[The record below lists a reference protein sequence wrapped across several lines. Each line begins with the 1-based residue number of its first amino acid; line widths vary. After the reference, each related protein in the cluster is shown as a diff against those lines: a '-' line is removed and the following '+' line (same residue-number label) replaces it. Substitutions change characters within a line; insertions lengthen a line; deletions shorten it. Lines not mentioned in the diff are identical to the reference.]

1 MRTNKADN
9 FNRNITMFLGFAIC
23 IINNKTVEWLDSMDL
38 QDKNAKITLAKKRAP
53 DYLAKWQERRK
64 ELKQK
69 RINRMKEKELE
80 KLKKDAQHL
89 QNKQNA
95 IDNLLRLNIQPCKTS
110 VDITTLLESCM
121 NEHGHV
127 FLQE

>member
-1 MRTNKADN
+1 
-9 FNRNITMFLGFAIC
+9 
-23 IINNKTVEWLDSMDL
+23 V
-38 QDKNAKITLAKKRAP
+38 
-53 DYLAKWQERRK
+53 ERRK

-95 IDNLLRLNIQPCKTS
+95 INNLLRLNIQPCKNLTRK
-110 VDITTLLESCM
+110 LHE
-121 NEHGHV
+121 
-127 FLQE
+127 

>member
-1 MRTNKADN
+1 MW
-9 FNRNITMFLGFAIC
+9 
-23 IINNKTVEWLDSMDL
+23 INNKTVEWLDSMDL

-53 DYLAKWQERRK
+53 DYLVKWQERRK

-95 IDNLLRLNIQPCKTS
+95 IDNLLCSRIH
-110 VDITTLLESCM
+110 LE
-121 NEHGHV
+121 
-127 FLQE
+127 L

>member
-1 MRTNKADN
+1 
-9 FNRNITMFLGFAIC
+9 
-23 IINNKTVEWLDSMDL
+23 MDL

-110 VDITTLLESCM
+110 VDITTLLES
-121 NEHGHV
+121 V
-127 FLQE
+127 

>member
-1 MRTNKADN
+1 
-9 FNRNITMFLGFAIC
+9 
-23 IINNKTVEWLDSMDL
+23 L
-38 QDKNAKITLAKKRAP
+38 QKNRAP

-89 QNKQNA
+89 QNTWLHRLTY
-95 IDNLLRLNIQPCKTS
+95 DNHLVAGFS
-110 VDITTLLESCM
+110 
-121 NEHGHV
+121 
-127 FLQE
+127 

>member
-1 MRTNKADN
+1 MPK
-9 FNRNITMFLGFAIC
+9 L
-23 IINNKTVEWLDSMDL
+23 LL
-38 QDKNAKITLAKKRAP
+38 QKNRAP

-110 VDITTLLESCM
+110 VDNLIRKLYE
-121 NEHGHV
+121 
-127 FLQE
+127 